1 MPQPIGVGQSMV
13 LVRSVLFTFASAA
26 LAAGALGAPLR
37 LAAHTACAQD
47 ATGCV
52 EMRMHWDFARTD
64 KPPIGAD
71 GMLAVR
77 GRLGKGDAEAYRL
90 ALSTLPSAGLDL
102 GEVAYL
108 GRSRD
113 GLPMI
118 MTDKGPLTIETRGVH
133 VGRGGAVVIVNTKT
147 RSVKRYYMG
156 GLAGATYVIAGAS
169 RIGVLTKTGACLSPP
184 MARPGALKAVDHCG
198 SIAPKPVV
206 GLAFSERVA
215 GAIAPAPDADLALIR
230 KLLPQTADLD
240 DETLHTKIG
249 RIDNDHLVVTPW

>member
-1 MPQPIGVGQSMV
+1 MHQPVGVGQTMA
-13 LVRSVLFTFASAA
+13 LVRSVLIAVATAA
-26 LAAGALGAPLR
+26 LAAGVSAAPLR
-37 LAAHTACAQD
+37 LAAHTACAKD
-47 ATGCV
+47 ASDCV
-52 EMRMHWDFARTD
+52 EMRMHWDFARID

-77 GRLGKGDAEAYRL
+77 GRLGKGEVEAYRL

-108 GRSRD
+108 GRSHD

-133 VGRGGAVVIVNTKT
+133 VGRGGAVVIVNAKS

-156 GLAGATYVIAGAS
+156 GLAGATYVISGAS
-169 RIGVLTKTGACLSPP
+169 RIGVLTKAGACLSPP
-184 MARPGALKAVDHCG
+184 MARPGPLKAVAHCG
-198 SIAPKPVV
+198 SGTPKPVT
-206 GLAFSERVA
+206 GIAFSERVV
-215 GAIAPAPDADLALIR
+215 GAITPAPDADLALIR

-240 DETLHTKIG
+240 DETLHSKVG
-249 RIDNDHLVVTPW
+249 RIDKDHLVVTPW

>member
-1 MPQPIGVGQSMV
+1 MA
-13 LVRSVLFTFASAA
+13 LVRSVVIAFATAA

-37 LAAHTACAQD
+37 LAAHTACSKAD
-47 ATGCV
+47 TGCL

-64 KPPIGAD
+64 KPPIGVD
-71 GMLAVR
+71 GTLAVR
-77 GRLGKGDAEAYRL
+77 GRLGAGEVDAYRL

-133 VGRGGAVVIVNTKT
+133 VGRGGAVVVVNTKT
-147 RSVKRYYMG
+147 RKVWRNYMG
-156 GLAGATYVIAGAS
+156 GLAGATYVVAGAE
-169 RIGVLTKTGACLSPP
+169 RIGVLTKTGLCLSPP
-184 MARPGALKAVDHCG
+184 MARPGTLKTVAHCG
-198 SIAPKPVV
+198 SGVPKPVA
-206 GLAFSERVA
+206 GLAFSERIA
-215 GAIAPAPDADLALIR
+215 GAIAPAPDADLAMIR

-249 RIDNDHLVVTPW
+249 RIDKDHLVVTPW

>member
-1 MPQPIGVGQSMV
+1 MV
-13 LVRSVLFTFASAA
+13 LVRSVLFTFASAV
-26 LAAGALGAPLR
+26 LAAAALGAPLR
-37 LAAHTACAQD
+37 LAAHTVCAKD
-47 ATGCV
+47 ATDCV

-71 GMLAVR
+71 GTLAVR
-77 GRLGKGDAEAYRL
+77 GRLGKGEVDAYRL

-133 VGRGGAVVIVNTKT
+133 VGRGGAVVIVSTT
-147 RSVKRYYMG
+147 SRSVKRYYIG
-156 GLAGATYVIAGAS
+156 GLAGATYVIAGAN
-169 RIGVLTKTGACLSPP
+169 RIGVLTKTGACLTPP
-184 MARPGALKAVDHCG
+184 MGRPGALKPVAHCG
-198 SIAPKPVV
+198 SGAPKPVT

-215 GAIAPAPDADLALIR
+215 GAITPAPDADLALIR

-249 RIDNDHLVVTPW
+249 RIDKDHLVVTPW